1 MKALIPFVGFYESA
15 HDADLDDAAQEMNV
29 VDRDAIS
36 WPIVFQNY
44 AKAYAEAFLDYIKVP
59 GTFVDMHSP
68 KEYNFSTDTIAVE
81 VSEADMREA
90 FYRAEKH
97 GLADLVKQEMQERS
111 GFIPY
116 FSQDLDDW
124 GPVVTW
130 KEAQC
135 ELIFRVLAAEE
146 TTNGVWEQQDEIDL
160 MEPARCNGKFEGWLY
175 LALPNKDPEPMTKF
189 DINVRLSYDGPV
201 PLEQVRDLLL
211 QALKE
216 VRENGLLSE
225 ADWRDDPELSEV
237 GCMSVEL
244 ARPQVVIDMTDPDSF
259 QFSGSSLMEVVCISR
274 DHHDIEDAGEV
285 KSYAET
291 IGTMDKSIAIWP
303 GVPAERAV
311 VQSIECEYDPAV
323 EKFFEAL
330 YKG

>member
-1 MKALIPFVGFYESA
+1 MKALIPFMGFYESA
-15 HDADLDDAAQEMNV
+15 HDADLDDAAQDMATK
-29 VDRDAIS
+29 DRDAVEWS
-36 WPIVFQNY
+36 IVYQNY
-44 AKAYAEAFLDYIKVP
+44 AKAYAEAFLDFVKVP
-59 GTFVDMHSP
+59 GTFVDMKSP
-68 KEYNFSTDTIAVE
+68 REYNFSTDTIAVDIE
-81 VSEADMREA
+81 EAAMQAA
-90 FYRAEKH
+90 FDRAVER
-97 GLADLVKQEMQERS
+97 GLDELIEQEMRERS
-111 GFIPY
+111 GFIPF
-116 FSQDLDDW
+116 FSQDLDEW
-124 GPVVTW
+124 GPVATW
-130 KEAQC
+130 NEAQC
-135 ELIFRVLAAEE
+135 ELVLRVLAAEE
-146 TTNGVWEQQDEIDL
+146 TTNGEWEQQDEIDL
-160 MEPARCNGKFEGWLY
+160 MEPARSNGKFEGWLY
-175 LALPNKDPEPMTKF
+175 SSLPNKEPTPMTHF
-189 DINVRLSYDGPV
+189 DINVRLSYDGAV

-211 QALKE
+211 QALNE

-225 ADWRDDPELSEV
+225 AAWRDDPELSET

-274 DHHDIEDAGEV
+274 DHHDIEDAGEG
-285 KSYAET
+285 KPYTET